1 MLAKLIQ
8 AQGRQ
13 SCAPRAAFRAR
24 QVKRVLGATER
35 RPQEPLQQPR
45 WQAGVEVPT
54 KHRCCICCEKI
65 SRFLLSQP
73 NQTQRFLQKCSDVV
87 PVCGGGK
94 QIDNDPDE
102 NERPMATCLPPLK

>member
-54 KHRCCICCEKI
+54 KHRCCICCEKNLTLFI
-65 SRFLLSQP
+65 
-73 NQTQRFLQKCSDVV
+73 V
-87 PVCGGGK
+87 PTKRNVSCK
-94 QIDNDPDE
+94 SAA
-102 NERPMATCLPPLK
+102 M